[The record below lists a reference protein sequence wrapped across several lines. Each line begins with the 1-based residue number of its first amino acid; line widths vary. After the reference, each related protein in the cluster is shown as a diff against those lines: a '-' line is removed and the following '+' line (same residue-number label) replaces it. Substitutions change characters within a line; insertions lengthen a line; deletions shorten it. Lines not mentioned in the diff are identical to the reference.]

1 MAHIE
6 VPTGN
11 EPERTRM
18 WQLAPEL
25 ASQAGAYSKTMFEHG
40 TLSAREK
47 ELARMRVA
55 QINAC
60 PI

>member
-1 MAHIE
+1 MAHIDLPE
-6 VPTGN
+6 GH

-25 ASQAGAYSKTMFEHG
+25 ASQAGAYSKTMFEVG
-40 TLSAREK
+40 TLSIREK

>member
-6 VPTGN
+6 LPAGH

-25 ASQAGAYSKTMFEHG
+25 AAQAGAYSKTMFDQG
-40 TLSAREK
+40 TLTVREK
-47 ELARMRVA
+47 ELARMRIA

>member
-6 VPTGN
+6 LPQGH

-18 WQLAPEL
+18 WQLAPDL
-25 ASQAGAYSKTMFEHG
+25 AKAAGAYSKTMFEAG
-40 TLSAREK
+40 TLTVREK
-47 ELARMRVA
+47 ELARMRIA

>member
-1 MAHIE
+1 VANIKLPEGH
-6 VPTGN
+6 

-18 WQLAPEL
+18 WQLAPPL
-25 ASQAGAYSKTMFEHG
+25 AKAAGSFSKTMFDNG
-40 TLSAREK
+40 TLTVREQ

>member
-6 VPTGN
+6 VPAGT

-18 WQLAPEL
+18 WQMVPEMMKGVGVFGK
-25 ASQAGAYSKTMFEHG
+25 AVFEHS
-40 TLSAREK
+40 TLTLRER
-47 ELARMRVA
+47 ELARMRIA

>member
-1 MAHIE
+1 MARIE
-6 VPTGN
+6 LPQGH

-18 WQLAPEL
+18 WQLAPPL
-25 ASQAGAYSKTMFEHG
+25 AQAVGAYSKTMFDTG
-40 TLSAREK
+40 SLSVREQ
-47 ELARMRVA
+47 ELARMRIA

>member
-1 MAHIE
+1 MAHIDL
-6 VPTGN
+6 PHGH

-25 ASQAGAYSKTMFEHG
+25 AVQAGAFSTTMFEVG
-40 TLSAREK
+40 TLTVREK